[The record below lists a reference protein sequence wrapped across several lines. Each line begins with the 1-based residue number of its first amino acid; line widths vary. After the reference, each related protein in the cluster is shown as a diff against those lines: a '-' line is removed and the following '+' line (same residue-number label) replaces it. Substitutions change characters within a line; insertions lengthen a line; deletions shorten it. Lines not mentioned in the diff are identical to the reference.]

1 MVGALTEVELGEE
14 GIPDE
19 SDDDDCVS
27 VNDYYDDNESINDQ
41 LNEEDDF
48 HIDCIRQYIP
58 PPPFDGVA
66 ATDSAG
72 GSSTDIGNAEGFR
85 WTTVGNLRPP
95 ENLSQRGL
103 STVKHD

>member
-1 MVGALTEVELGEE
+1 MVGALTEVEQGEE

-58 PPPFDGVA
+58 PPHHLMELQRLILREDHQQTSEMQRVFDGQ
-66 ATDSAG
+66 
-72 GSSTDIGNAEGFR
+72 R
-85 WTTVGNLRPP
+85 WETYGLQKTYLR
-95 ENLSQRGL
+95 E
-103 STVKHD
+103 V

>member
-1 MVGALTEVELGEE
+1 MVGALTEVEQGEE

-58 PPPFDGVA
+58 PPPHHLMELQRLILREDHQQTSEMQRVFDGQ
-66 ATDSAG
+66 
-72 GSSTDIGNAEGFR
+72 R
-85 WTTVGNLRPP
+85 WETYGLQKTYLR
-95 ENLSQRGL
+95 E
-103 STVKHD
+103 V